1 MNKAK
6 FTFSISKYNEDKNDD
21 FIFNPSDSNTDLF
34 IEKNNPID
42 IDDNSLNIGQ
52 NFNNFEEQIEQKF
65 HKNFLLKEDEKDLSL
80 LSKKRINEPNLEENS
95 ELIEEKIK
103 IISEPIRIENKK
115 TKEST
120 GESNKIKVIKK
131 KKLFES
137 NQKIFRNDYYIK
149 KFKVECFS
157 NYVTDKLNSLLKSC
171 EFPKKLY
178 LTKIYMPNNKAFT
191 SNSNLKKNKAF
202 LPIPIKDIFS
212 MQNKEGQ
219 NQEKN
224 ALNFSRIF
232 KLRNKAGNLQAYD
245 NLVEYLNKTMEE
257 VIKDYYTSDEFKN
270 FIANEEI
277 IEYDKAFY
285 KEKKFSILQDYGF
298 LRLNKGQY

>member
-1 MNKAK
+1 MSKAK
-6 FTFSISKYNEDKNDD
+6 FTFSISKYNEDKNED

-34 IEKNNPID
+34 IEKDNPID

-65 HKNFLLKEDEKDLSL
+65 HQNFLIKEDEKNL
-80 LSKKRINEPNLEENS
+80 LLLRKKRINELNLEENS

-103 IISEPIRIENKK
+103 IISEPIKIENKK

-120 GESNKIKVIKK
+120 GETNKIKIIKK

-157 NYVTDKLNSLLKSC
+157 NYVTDKLNYWLKLC
-171 EFPKKLY
+171 DFPKKLH

-257 VIKDYYTSDEFKN
+257 AIKDYYTSDEFKN
-270 FIANEEI
+270 FITNEEI

-298 LRLNKGQY
+298 LRLIKGQY

>member
-34 IEKNNPID
+34 IEKDNPID

-65 HKNFLLKEDEKDLSL
+65 HQNFLIKEDEKNLSL
-80 LSKKRINEPNLEENS
+80 LSKKRINEPYLEENS

-103 IISEPIRIENKK
+103 IISEPTKIENKK

-157 NYVTDKLNSLLKSC
+157 NYVTNKLNYWLKLC
-171 EFPKKLY
+171 DFPKKLH

-232 KLRNKAGNLQAYD
+232 NLRNKAGNLQAYD

-270 FIANEEI
+270 FITNEEI

-298 LRLNKGQY
+298 LRLIKGQY

>member
-80 LSKKRINEPNLEENS
+80 LSKKRINEPNLEENFK
-95 ELIEEKIK
+95 LIEEKIK
-103 IISEPIRIENKK
+103 IISEPIKIENKK

-120 GESNKIKVIKK
+120 GEPNKIKIIKK

-298 LRLNKGQY
+298 LRLIKGQY

>member
-1 MNKAK
+1 MSKAK
-6 FTFSISKYNEDKNDD
+6 FTFSISKYNEDKNED
-21 FIFNPSDSNTDLF
+21 FNFNPSDSNTDLF
-34 IEKNNPID
+34 MEKDNLID

-103 IISEPIRIENKK
+103 IISEPIKIENKK

-120 GESNKIKVIKK
+120 GEPNKIKIIKK

-171 EFPKKLY
+171 EFPKKLH

-298 LRLNKGQY
+298 LRLIKGQY

>member
-1 MNKAK
+1 MSKAK
-6 FTFSISKYNEDKNDD
+6 FTFSISKYNEDKNED
-21 FIFNPSDSNTDLF
+21 FNFNPSDSNTDLF
-34 IEKNNPID
+34 MEKDNLID

-157 NYVTDKLNSLLKSC
+157 NYVTNKLKSLLKSC
-171 EFPKKLY
+171 EFPKKLQ

-219 NQEKN
+219 HQEKN

-257 VIKDYYTSDEFKN
+257 AIKDYYTSDEFKN

-298 LRLNKGQY
+298 LRLIKGQY

>member
-1 MNKAK
+1 
-6 FTFSISKYNEDKNDD
+6 
-21 FIFNPSDSNTDLF
+21 
-34 IEKNNPID
+34 
-42 IDDNSLNIGQ
+42 
-52 NFNNFEEQIEQKF
+52 
-65 HKNFLLKEDEKDLSL
+65 
-80 LSKKRINEPNLEENS
+80 
-95 ELIEEKIK
+95 
-103 IISEPIRIENKK
+103 
-115 TKEST
+115 
-120 GESNKIKVIKK
+120 
-131 KKLFES
+131 
-137 NQKIFRNDYYIK
+137 
-149 KFKVECFS
+149 
-157 NYVTDKLNSLLKSC
+157 
-171 EFPKKLY
+171 
-178 LTKIYMPNNKAFT
+178 MPNNKAFT

-257 VIKDYYTSDEFKN
+257 VIKDYYNSDEFKN

-298 LRLNKGQY
+298 LRLIKGQY

>member
-1 MNKAK
+1 
-6 FTFSISKYNEDKNDD
+6 
-21 FIFNPSDSNTDLF
+21 
-34 IEKNNPID
+34 
-42 IDDNSLNIGQ
+42 
-52 NFNNFEEQIEQKF
+52 
-65 HKNFLLKEDEKDLSL
+65 
-80 LSKKRINEPNLEENS
+80 
-95 ELIEEKIK
+95 
-103 IISEPIRIENKK
+103 
-115 TKEST
+115 
-120 GESNKIKVIKK
+120 
-131 KKLFES
+131 
-137 NQKIFRNDYYIK
+137 
-149 KFKVECFS
+149 
-157 NYVTDKLNSLLKSC
+157 
-171 EFPKKLY
+171 
-178 LTKIYMPNNKAFT
+178 MPNNKAFT

-257 VIKDYYTSDEFKN
+257 AIKDYYTSDEFKN

-277 IEYDKAFY
+277 IEYDNAFY

-298 LRLNKGQY
+298 LRLIKGQY

>member
-1 MNKAK
+1 
-6 FTFSISKYNEDKNDD
+6 
-21 FIFNPSDSNTDLF
+21 
-34 IEKNNPID
+34 
-42 IDDNSLNIGQ
+42 
-52 NFNNFEEQIEQKF
+52 
-65 HKNFLLKEDEKDLSL
+65 
-80 LSKKRINEPNLEENS
+80 
-95 ELIEEKIK
+95 
-103 IISEPIRIENKK
+103 
-115 TKEST
+115 
-120 GESNKIKVIKK
+120 
-131 KKLFES
+131 
-137 NQKIFRNDYYIK
+137 
-149 KFKVECFS
+149 
-157 NYVTDKLNSLLKSC
+157 
-171 EFPKKLY
+171 
-178 LTKIYMPNNKAFT
+178 MPNNKAFT

-219 NQEKN
+219 HQEKN

-298 LRLNKGQY
+298 LRLIKGQY